1 MPRRI
6 RRWRKRLNDLYRDDR
21 GAASTEYLLIL
32 CLVVI
37 PIAAWMPKFVQMIS
51 FYTYRV
57 MEMLRGPFP

>member
-1 MPRRI
+1 MPKALC
-6 RRWRKRLNDLYRDDR
+6 RWRKRLIDLHRDDR
-21 GAASTEYLLIL
+21 GAASAEYLLIL